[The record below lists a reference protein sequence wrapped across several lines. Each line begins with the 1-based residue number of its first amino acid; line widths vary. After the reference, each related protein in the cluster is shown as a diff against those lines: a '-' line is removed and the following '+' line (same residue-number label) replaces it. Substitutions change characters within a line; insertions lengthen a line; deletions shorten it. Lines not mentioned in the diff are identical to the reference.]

1 MTTAQPDPVRARYEI
16 FLRQAIA
23 HNVGIVRRGGTE
35 LAAHADASVN
45 AWWAHRLLLAL
56 AEAAP
61 DTLPALLADISAE
74 LERGGAHGAAWD
86 AAIAAGIDPEALT
99 AHMEARF
106 AAAPTTRES

>member
-1 MTTAQPDPVRARYEI
+1 MTTTQSEPVRARYEI
-16 FLRQAIA
+16 FLRQTIA
-23 HNVGIVRRGGTE
+23 HNVGIVRTGGTE
-35 LAAHADASVN
+35 FAAHADASVN

-61 DTLPALLADISAE
+61 DTLPDLLADISAE

-86 AAIAAGIDPEALT
+86 AALAAGIDPEALT

-106 AAAPTTRES
+106 AAAAPTTA